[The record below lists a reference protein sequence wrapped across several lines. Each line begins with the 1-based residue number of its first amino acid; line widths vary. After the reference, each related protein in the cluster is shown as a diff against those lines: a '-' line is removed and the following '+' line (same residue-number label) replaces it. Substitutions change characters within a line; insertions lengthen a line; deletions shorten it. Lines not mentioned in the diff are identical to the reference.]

1 MKTSPQK
8 QRTNKRFETLF
19 FLVLSFS
26 VPMSG
31 FAAAEP
37 RIETYEETLAR
48 MPAWLA
54 ERAPK
59 AAAKAFS
66 VDPARVRFL
75 DLRAVANRSYGDS
88 VAGDGKGGWTDQGEN
103 HLRHAPWGPTDCN
116 GVPFDF
122 IRPDQND
129 DRACI
134 ILRSTH
140 LPDLPDAVRG
150 IAADCKAEALYFLH
164 AGAWVAKD
172 AEGFRYVVHYA
183 DGTSETAPMV
193 GGVDFGDWWIDT
205 RRLGLASTARCRTG
219 WVNSESKG
227 FHVLR
232 WENPH
237 PEKTIATI
245 DIESACGETIPIIEA
260 ITAELPDDSP
270 FALRRLK
277 LKGWGG
283 AKPAR
288 DGATLELALADGSKD
303 WCGANLDLPEPAPFP
318 AAAPAACDLVF
329 EANGGRTPL
338 GAEGPGGQRFQV
350 AARFRLADGGDKSGP
365 YVGPTIEGGRID
377 ADPATWQTVRI
388 PVRRLLPKDVEAIA
402 LAGLN
407 LQYRMLSSDRASLLV
422 RAFRLEP
429 AAAADGK

>member
-1 MKTSPQK
+1 MK
-8 QRTNKRFETLF
+8 RTIPL
-19 FLVLSFS
+19 LLLLALAA
-26 VPMSG
+26 PC
-31 FAAAEP
+31 FARGSAADGSRAEEP
-37 RIETYEETLAR
+37 RVETYEETLAR

-59 AAAKAFS
+59 AVAKAFS

-75 DLRAVANRSYGDS
+75 DLRAFANRSYGDT

-129 DRACI
+129 DRACVM
-134 ILRSTH
+134 LRSTH

-150 IAADCKAEALYFLH
+150 IAANLRADALYFLH
-164 AGAWVAKD
+164 AGAWVQKD

-183 DGTSETAPMV
+183 DGASETVPMV
-193 GGVDFGDWWIDT
+193 GGVDFGDWWVDT
-205 RRLGLASTARCRTG
+205 RRLRMARSARRYHTG
-219 WVNSESKG
+219 WANSESKG

-245 DIESACGETIPIIEA
+245 DIESACGETVPIVEA
-260 ITAELPDDSP
+260 ITAEMPDESP

-277 LKGWGG
+277 INAWGG
-283 AKPAR
+283 AKPALEG
-288 DGATLELALADGSKD
+288 GALELALTDASED
-303 WCGANLDLPEPAPFP
+303 WCGANLVLREPAPFP
-318 AAAPAACDLVF
+318 ADPAACDLVF

-350 AARFRLADGGDKSGP
+350 DAKFRLADGAEKSGP
-365 YVGPTIEGGRID
+365 YIGPTIEGDRID
-377 ADPATWQTVRI
+377 EDPSTWQTVRI
-388 PVRRLLPKDVEAIA
+388 PVRRLLPKDAEATA
-402 LAGLN
+402 LAGIN
-407 LQYRMLSSDRASLLV
+407 LQYRILPSDRASLLV

-429 AAAADGK
+429 ARP